1 MTQGGKGE
9 QIEMH
14 NRTTVSFRKKQLLFF
29 FFSGRGGR
37 NSYFFKRTF
46 STRRKAEGQVPFFYQ
61 FQCFVRNRQGSL
73 NLSLQIRISLL
84 GLITQTTNFRSKILF
99 HSIIALCTST
109 FGLMLLLITLT
120 AQATKVDFSF
130 IQTLCL

>member
-46 STRRKAEGQVPFFYQ
+46 STRRKAGQVPFFYQ

-84 GLITQTTNFRSKILF
+84 GLIMQTTNFRSKILF